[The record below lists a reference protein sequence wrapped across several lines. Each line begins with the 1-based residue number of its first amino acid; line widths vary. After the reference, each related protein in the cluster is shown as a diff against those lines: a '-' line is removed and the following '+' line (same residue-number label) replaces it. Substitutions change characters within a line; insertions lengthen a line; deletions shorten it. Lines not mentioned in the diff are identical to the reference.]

1 MKEIKIK
8 EIKIKEI
15 NLSNNSPM
23 TIIAGLNVLE
33 DEDMALDVAEK
44 LKEITTKHNIP
55 FVFKASFDKANR
67 SSINSYRGPG
77 IEVGKKIFES
87 IKKNINVPII
97 TDIHQEGQIE
107 EISQVVDILQIP
119 AFLCRQTDLISAA
132 CKTQLPLN
140 IKKGQFLSPYQ
151 MKNIIEKCNSFG
163 NDNFILCERGSSFGY
178 DNLIVD
184 FLGIS
189 EQKAFNYPIILDV
202 THSLQLPGGQG
213 NSAGGRSHQAED
225 QARAAIALKISGLF
239 IEGHPNP
246 DKALGDR
253 PSATKLEDF
262 EDMIIKIKK
271 IDELVKSEKF

>member
-1 MKEIKIK
+1 MK

-55 FVFKASFDKANR
+55 FIFKASFDKANR
-67 SSINSYRGPG
+67 SSIDSYRGPG

-97 TDIHQEGQIE
+97 TDIHEEGQIE

-132 CKTQLPLN
+132 CKTELPLN

-163 NDNFILCERGSSFGY
+163 NDNIILCERGSSFGY

-213 NSAGGRSHQAED
+213 NSAGGRSDQAED
-225 QARAAIALKISGLF
+225 LARAAIALKISGLF
-239 IEGHPNP
+239 IEVHPDP
-246 DKALGDR
+246 DKALCDG

-262 EDMIIKIKK
+262 ENIITKIKK
-271 IDELVKSEKF
+271 IDDLVKSEKF

>member
-1 MKEIKIK
+1 MK

-67 SSINSYRGPG
+67 SSIDSYRGPG

-87 IKKNINVPII
+87 IKKNISVPII
-97 TDIHQEGQIE
+97 TDIHEEGQIE

-163 NDNFILCERGSSFGY
+163 NDNIILCERGSSFGY

-225 QARAAIALKISGLF
+225 LARAAIALKISGLF
-239 IEGHPNP
+239 IEVHPNP
-246 DKALGDR
+246 DKALCDG

-271 IDELVKSEKF
+271 IDDLVKSEKF

>member
-1 MKEIKIK
+1 MK

-33 DEDMALDVAEK
+33 DEVMALDVAER
-44 LKEITTKHNIP
+44 LKEITIKHNVP

-67 SSINSYRGPG
+67 SSVNSYRGPG
-77 IEVGKKIFES
+77 LKGGIKIFEA
-87 IKKNINVPII
+87 IKKNIDVPII
-97 TDIHQEGQIE
+97 TDIHEEGQIE

-140 IKKGQFLSPYQ
+140 IKKGQFLSPHQ

-163 NDNFILCERGSSFGY
+163 NDNIILCERGSSFGY

-189 EQKAFNYPIILDV
+189 EQKTFNYPIILDV

-213 NSAGGRSHQAED
+213 NSAGGRSHQAEEL
-225 QARAAIALKISGLF
+225 ARAAIALKISGLF
-239 IEGHPNP
+239 IEVHPNP
-246 DKALGDR
+246 DKALCDG

-271 IDELVKSEKF
+271 IDDLVKSEKF

>member
-1 MKEIKIK
+1 MK

-67 SSINSYRGPG
+67 SSIDSYRGPG
-77 IEVGKKIFES
+77 LEVGKKIFES

-97 TDIHQEGQIE
+97 TDIHEEGQIE

-163 NDNFILCERGSSFGY
+163 NDNIILCERGSSFGY

-225 QARAAIALKISGLF
+225 LARAAIALKISGLF
-239 IEGHPNP
+239 IEVHPNP
-246 DKALGDR
+246 DKALCDGA
-253 PSATKLEDF
+253 SATKLEDF
-262 EDMIIKIKK
+262 EDMITKIKK
-271 IDELVKSEKF
+271 IDDLVKSEKF

>member
-1 MKEIKIK
+1 MK

-67 SSINSYRGPG
+67 SSIDSYRGPG

-87 IKKNINVPII
+87 IKKNIDVPII
-97 TDIHQEGQIE
+97 TDIHEEGQIE

-163 NDNFILCERGSSFGY
+163 NDNIILCERGSSFGY

-225 QARAAIALKISGLF
+225 LARAAIALKISGLF
-239 IEGHPNP
+239 IEVHPNT
-246 DKALGDR
+246 DKALCDG

-271 IDELVKSEKF
+271 IDDLVKSEKF

>member
-1 MKEIKIK
+1 MKEIR
-8 EIKIKEI
+8 IKEI

-33 DEDMALDVAEK
+33 DEDTALDVAEK

-67 SSINSYRGPG
+67 SSIDSYRGPG

-97 TDIHQEGQIE
+97 TDIHEEFQIE

-163 NDNFILCERGSSFGY
+163 NDNIILCERGSSFGY

-189 EQKAFNYPIILDV
+189 EQKTFNYPIILDV

-225 QARAAIALKISGLF
+225 LARAAIALKISGLF
-239 IEGHPNP
+239 IEVHPNP
-246 DKALGDR
+246 DKALCDG

-262 EDMIIKIKK
+262 EDMITKIKK
-271 IDELVKSEKF
+271 IDDLVKSEKF

>member
-1 MKEIKIK
+1 MK

-33 DEDMALDVAEK
+33 NEDMALDVAEK

-67 SSINSYRGPG
+67 SSIDSYRGPG
-77 IEVGKKIFES
+77 LEACKKIFES
-87 IKKNINVPII
+87 IKKNISVPII
-97 TDIHQEGQIE
+97 TDIHEEGQIE

-163 NDNFILCERGSSFGY
+163 NDNIILCERGSSFGY

-189 EQKAFNYPIILDV
+189 EQKTFNYPIILDV

-225 QARAAIALKISGLF
+225 LARAAIALKISGLF
-239 IEGHPNP
+239 IEVHPNP
-246 DKALGDR
+246 DKALCDG

-262 EDMIIKIKK
+262 EDMITKIKK
-271 IDELVKSEKF
+271 IDDLVKSEKF

>member
-1 MKEIKIK
+1 MKENKVK
-8 EIKIKEI
+8 EISI
-15 NLSNNSPM
+15 SNNSPM

-33 DEDMALDVAEK
+33 DENMALKVAEQ
-44 LKEITTKHNIP
+44 LKEIAIKHNIP
-55 FVFKASFDKANR
+55 FIFKASFDKANR
-67 SSINSYRGPG
+67 SSIESYRGPG
-77 IEVGKKIFES
+77 LKSGIKIFKS
-87 IKKNINVPII
+87 IKKHLDLPII
-97 TDIHQEGQIE
+97 TDIHEKGQIE
-107 EISQVVDILQIP
+107 EIAQVVDILQIP

-151 MKNIIEKCNSFG
+151 MKNIIDKCYSFG
-163 NDNFILCERGSSFGY
+163 NDNIILCERGSSFGY

-225 QARAAIALKISGLF
+225 LAKAAIALKISGLF
-239 IEGHPNP
+239 IEVHPNP
-246 DKALGDR
+246 DKALCDG

-262 EDMIIKIKK
+262 EDMITKIKK
-271 IDELVKSEKF
+271 IDDLVKSEKF

>member
-1 MKEIKIK
+1 MK

-33 DEDMALDVAEK
+33 NEDMALDVAEK

-67 SSINSYRGPG
+67 SSIDSYRGPG
-77 IEVGKKIFES
+77 LEAGKKIFES
-87 IKKNINVPII
+87 IKKNISVPII
-97 TDIHQEGQIE
+97 TDIHEEGQIE

-151 MKNIIEKCNSFG
+151 MKNIIQKCNSFG
-163 NDNFILCERGSSFGY
+163 NDNIILCERGSTFGY

-225 QARAAIALKISGLF
+225 LARAAIALKISGLF
-239 IEGHPNP
+239 IEVHPNP
-246 DKALGDR
+246 DKALCDG

-262 EDMIIKIKK
+262 EDMITKIKK
-271 IDELVKSEKF
+271 IDDLVKSEKF

>member
-1 MKEIKIK
+1 MK

-33 DEDMALDVAEK
+33 DEDMALNVAEK

-67 SSINSYRGPG
+67 SSIDSYRGPG
-77 IEVGKKIFES
+77 LEVGKKLFES

-97 TDIHQEGQIE
+97 TDIHEEGQIE

-151 MKNIIEKCNSFG
+151 MKNIIEKCNSLG
-163 NDNFILCERGSSFGY
+163 NDNIILCERGSSFGY

-189 EQKAFNYPIILDV
+189 EQKTFNYPIILDV

-225 QARAAIALKISGLF
+225 LARAAIALKISGLF
-239 IEGHPNP
+239 IEVHPNP
-246 DKALGDR
+246 DKALCDG

-271 IDELVKSEKF
+271 IDDLVKSEKF

>member
-1 MKEIKIK
+1 MK

-67 SSINSYRGPG
+67 SSIDSYRGPG
-77 IEVGKKIFES
+77 LEAGKKIFES
-87 IKKNINVPII
+87 IKKNISVPII
-97 TDIHQEGQIE
+97 TDIHEEGQIE

-151 MKNIIEKCNSFG
+151 MKNIVEKCNSFG
-163 NDNFILCERGSSFGY
+163 NDNIILCERGSSFGY

-225 QARAAIALKISGLF
+225 LARAAIALKISGLF
-239 IEGHPNP
+239 IEVHPNP
-246 DKALGDR
+246 DKALCDG

-262 EDMIIKIKK
+262 EDMITKIKK
-271 IDELVKSEKF
+271 IDDLVKSEKF

>member
-1 MKEIKIK
+1 MK

-67 SSINSYRGPG
+67 SSIDSYRGPG
-77 IEVGKKIFES
+77 LEVGKKIFES
-87 IKKNINVPII
+87 IKKNISVPII
-97 TDIHQEGQIE
+97 TDIHEEGQIE

-163 NDNFILCERGSSFGY
+163 NDNIILCERGSSFGY

-225 QARAAIALKISGLF
+225 LARAAIALKISGLF
-239 IEGHPNP
+239 IEVHPNP
-246 DKALGDR
+246 DKALCDG

-271 IDELVKSEKF
+271 IDDLVKSEKF

>member
-1 MKEIKIK
+1 MK

-33 DEDMALDVAEK
+33 DESMALDVAER
-44 LKEITTKHNIP
+44 LKEITIKHNIP

-67 SSINSYRGPG
+67 SSIDSYRGPG
-77 IEVGKKIFES
+77 LKEGKKIFES
-87 IKKNINVPII
+87 IKKNIDVPII
-97 TDIHQEGQIE
+97 TDIHEKGQIE

-119 AFLCRQTDLISAA
+119 AFLCRQTDLISEA

-151 MKNIIEKCNSFG
+151 MKNIIEKCYSFG
-163 NDNFILCERGSSFGY
+163 NDNIILCERGSSFGY

-225 QARAAIALKISGLF
+225 LARAAIALKISGLF
-239 IEGHPNP
+239 IEVHPNP
-246 DKALGDR
+246 DKALCDG

-262 EDMIIKIKK
+262 EDMIIKIKR
-271 IDELVKSEKF
+271 IDDLVKSEKF

>member
-1 MKEIKIK
+1 MK

-44 LKEITTKHNIP
+44 LKEITTKYNIP

-67 SSINSYRGPG
+67 SSIDSYRGPG
-77 IEVGKKIFES
+77 LEAGKKIFES
-87 IKKNINVPII
+87 IKKNISVPII
-97 TDIHQEGQIE
+97 TDIHEEGQIE

-163 NDNFILCERGSSFGY
+163 NDNIILCERGSSFGY

-225 QARAAIALKISGLF
+225 LARAAIALKISGLF
-239 IEGHPNP
+239 IEVHPNP
-246 DKALGDR
+246 DKALCDG
-253 PSATKLEDF
+253 P
-262 EDMIIKIKK
+262 
-271 IDELVKSEKF
+271 

>member
-1 MKEIKIK
+1 MK

-33 DEDMALDVAEK
+33 DEDMALNVAEK

-67 SSINSYRGPG
+67 SSIDSYRGPG
-77 IEVGKKIFES
+77 LEAGKKIFES
-87 IKKNINVPII
+87 IKKNISVPII
-97 TDIHQEGQIE
+97 TDIHEEGQIE

-140 IKKGQFLSPYQ
+140 MKKGQFLSPYQ

-163 NDNFILCERGSSFGY
+163 NDNIILCERGSSFGY

-225 QARAAIALKISGLF
+225 LARAAIALKISGLF
-239 IEGHPNP
+239 IEVHPNP
-246 DKALGDR
+246 DKALCDG

-262 EDMIIKIKK
+262 EDMITKIKK
-271 IDELVKSEKF
+271 IDDLVKSEKF